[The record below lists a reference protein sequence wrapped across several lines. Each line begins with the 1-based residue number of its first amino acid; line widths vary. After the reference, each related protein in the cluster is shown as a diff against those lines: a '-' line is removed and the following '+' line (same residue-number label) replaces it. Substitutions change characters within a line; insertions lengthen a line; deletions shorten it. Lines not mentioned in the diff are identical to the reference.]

1 MPILILFCLL
11 PLALGAAAEYAA
23 YRFARRK
30 LWRWAPPL
38 VCLTVTLAVFFARFF
53 GWSETEAAP
62 VETLLFV
69 PGLPA
74 VMAFLGLYLGRRLYR
89 RLWDPRVID
98 DGSKGG

>member
-30 LWRWAPPL
+30 LWRWVPPL
-38 VCLTVTLAVFFARFF
+38 VCLAVTLAVLAARFF
-53 GWSETEAAP
+53 GWSDTGGAP
-62 VETLLFV
+62 IETLLFV

-74 VMAFLGLYLGRRLYR
+74 ALVFLGLYK
-89 RLWDPRVID
+89 RLWDPGVID
-98 DGSKGG
+98 DDGKGG